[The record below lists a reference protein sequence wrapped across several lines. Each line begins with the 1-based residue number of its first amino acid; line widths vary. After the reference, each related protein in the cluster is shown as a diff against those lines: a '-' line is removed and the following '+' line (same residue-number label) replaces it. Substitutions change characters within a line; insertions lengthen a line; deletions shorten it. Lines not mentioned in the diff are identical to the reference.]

1 MKNIIT
7 ILIFAL
13 LISCEK
19 LIEVDVPNNQ
29 IESTQV
35 FENLST
41 ANAALA
47 ALYAD
52 VMKSSPVSG
61 ANLEAYLSVYT
72 DELDEYSTTATP
84 TRELYLNQQIDTN
97 TLVNDVWATSYKHVY
112 TANAIIEGVE
122 NSAGLLST
130 DKKYLKGEALLIR
143 TLIFFY
149 LNQIYGDIP
158 YPETTDYTV
167 NQVIKKAPSV
177 EVLIK
182 MENDL
187 ILVSSLLQDDYRNAE
202 RIYPNKMVAKL
213 LLAKIFMDKQEWT
226 KAEILLKEISS
237 FPLYQLETDINK
249 VFQRTGK
256 HILWQLK
263 PANSTSLRQA
273 TTYYFAN
280 ANPNL
285 YALNEGLVQSF
296 LSTDLR
302 KQNWI
307 TQVSHNGNS
316 YYRVQ
321 KYKNRDNT
329 NTNEYSIIFRLEEV
343 HLLLAETLGQQNKI
357 QEALPYINSVRQRA
371 GLSSLPNISKEQ
383 FLNEVLLENRK
394 EFFAEMGHRFLDLK
408 RMSKLNT
415 LSGVKP
421 NWKNYHSL
429 WPIPQKEILLNA
441 NLQPQNSGY

>member
-7 ILIFAL
+7 ILICAF

-41 ANAALA
+41 ANSALA

-52 VMKSSPVSG
+52 VMKSSSISG

-72 DELDEYSTTATP
+72 DELDEYSNAATP
-84 TRELYLNQQIDTN
+84 TKELYLNQQIDTN
-97 TLVNDVWATSYKHVY
+97 TLVYDIWATSYKHVY

-122 NSAGLLST
+122 NSAGLSSA
-130 DKKYLKGEALLIR
+130 DKMYLKGEALLIR
-143 TLIFFY
+143 TLLFFY

-158 YPETTDYTV
+158 YPETTDYTI
-167 NQVIKKAPSV
+167 NQIIKKTPSV

-187 ILVSSLLQDDYRNAE
+187 IQVSSLLQDDYRNAE

-213 LLAKIFMDKQEWT
+213 LLAKIFMAKQEWT

-263 PANSTSLRQA
+263 PANSSSLRQA
-273 TTYYFAN
+273 TTYYFAD
-280 ANPNL
+280 AKPNL
-285 YALNEGLVQSF
+285 YALSETLVNSF

-307 TQVSHNGNS
+307 TQVSYNGNS

-329 NTNEYSIIFRLEEV
+329 NTNEYSIVFRLEEV
-343 HLLLAETLGQQNKI
+343 YLLLAETLGQQNKI
-357 QEALPYINSVRQRA
+357 QEALPYVNQVRQRA
-371 GLSSLPNISKEQ
+371 GLSPLANLSKEQ

-394 EFFAEMGHRFLDLK
+394 EFFVEMGHRFLDLK
-408 RMSKLNT
+408 RISKLNI